1 MTLQQLV
8 YIIETVRYGSINK
21 AAKMLHTSQPN
32 ISTAIMN
39 LEQELN
45 VTLFVRMKNGVVL
58 TEEGEEFFAY
68 AKAILNQFN
77 DMKDVYVAKKNNA
90 GSLNV
95 SSNML
100 SYVSVALINFHR
112 KYIRDTG
119 RCSIHHREVM
129 GRDVYRDLV
138 EGVSTM
144 GIMMMPKSSV
154 ESWGSFLSR
163 HAIDWN
169 FLFWSEEEIL
179 LRKDHPLLKMK
190 KPTFEDLKKYP
201 LIQGLINDVEAPN
214 LNTEIEFLRYN
225 EFPQIIYSSQRCSYY
240 NFLQHTDAIFF
251 AVTSLAVDIVYPG
264 VASIPLSRFMPGIT
278 WGHFVLK
285 LKKRSWSQEEEEFLE
300 TLHGMIE
307 SGIPKPARQWAG

>member
-45 VTLFVRMKNGVVL
+45 VTLFVRTKNGVVL

-68 AKAILNQFN
+68 AKTILNQFN
-77 DMKDVYVAKKNNA
+77 EVRDVYVLKRNNA
-90 GSLNV
+90 GSLNI

-100 SYVSVALINFHR
+100 SYVSMALIGFHQR
-112 KYIRDTG
+112 STRDG
-119 RCSIHHREVM
+119 GKCSIYHREVM

-138 EGVSTM
+138 EGVSTL
-144 GIMMMPKSSV
+144 GIMMLPKSSV
-154 ESWGSFLSR
+154 ESWRSFFSR
-163 HAIDWN
+163 HAIDWK
-169 FLFWSEEEIL
+169 FLFWSEENVL
-179 LRKDHPLLKMK
+179 LRKGHPLLSLES
-190 KPTFEDLKKYP
+190 PTFEDLKKYP
-201 LIQGLINDVEAPN
+201 LIQGLTNDVEAPN

-240 NFLQHTDAIFF
+240 DFLQHTDAIFF
-251 AVTSLAVDIVYPG
+251 AVTSLAADAIFPD

-285 LKKRSWSQEEEEFLE
+285 LKKRAWSKEEEDFLD
-300 TLHGMIE
+300 TLHGMIASSIPE
-307 SGIPKPARQWAG
+307 SARQWEE